1 MSTRRERRQQQRRQQ
16 QRRASGSGGGST
28 GGSRGISQMW
38 IALGVVIVLVALIL
52 VARAAGV
59 FTPPA
64 GTSSAAIQNTD
75 ASGPTLG
82 EHMPDL
88 GNAHIP
94 TGQKGNF
101 TSLPPTSGEHYAA
114 PAGPTPWGIKTTW
127 LPFEVTTHNLEH
139 GGIVIVYRDLSTDEN
154 QRLQAL
160 VRNLS
165 ANGFPKIVLE
175 PYPDLQGG
183 KVALTAW
190 NWVLKLQ
197 GVDETS
203 IVKFVRQHTDGE
215 APENGTP

>member
-1 MSTRRERRQQQRRQQ
+1 
-16 QRRASGSGGGST
+16 
-28 GGSRGISQMW
+28 MW
-38 IALGVVIVLVALIL
+38 LALGVAIAIVVLIL

-59 FTPPA
+59 FTPPSS
-64 GTSSAAIQNTD
+64 TSSAAIQNTD

-88 GNAHIP
+88 GNAHIT
-94 TGQKGNF
+94 TGQKGNY

-114 PAGPTPWGIKTTW
+114 PAGPTPWGIKTTL

-139 GGIVIVYRDLSTDEN
+139 GGIVILYRDLSTDDN
-154 QRLQAL
+154 QKLQSL
-160 VRNLS
+160 VRSLMS
-165 ANGFPKIVLE
+165 SGFPKIVLE

-190 NWVLKLQ
+190 NWILKLQ
-197 GVDETS
+197 SVDETT
-203 IVKFVRQHTDGE
+203 ITKFVKQHTDGE